1 LNEIENQGDETMAAS
16 NANAKNLS
24 IQEVADRIEV
34 PAKTIRKVL
43 RANSEKENQPG
54 RGGRWIVAESDIEK
68 LRALI
73 NSHTAKSATVAQFS
87 DD

>member
-1 LNEIENQGDETMAAS
+1 MAAS
-16 NANAKNLS
+16 NANAKTLS
-24 IQEVADRIEV
+24 IQEIAEKIDV

-54 RGGRWIVAESDIEK
+54 RGGRWVIRESDIEK
-68 LRALI
+68 VRALI